1 MKIEYDPY
9 HDILNIEFLPEVDI
23 SESMEFDGIIVDY
36 SEDGKIVAIE
46 ILDISKRTQKDPL
59 DLLDLSIT
67 KQPVA
72 L

>member
-9 HDILNIEFLPEVDI
+9 HDILNIEFLPEADI

>member
-1 MKIEYDPY
+1 
-9 HDILNIEFLPEVDI
+9 
-23 SESMEFDGIIVDY
+23 MEFDGIIVDY
-36 SEDGKIVAIE
+36 GEDGKIVAIIE

>member
-9 HDILNIEFLPEVDI
+9 HDILNIEFLPERDI

-36 SEDGKIVAIE
+36 GEDGKIVAIE

>member
-9 HDILNIEFLPEVDI
+9 HDILNIEFLPEGDI